1 MDRIEQAWTELV
13 AALREQESRLS
24 AEVRAYPT
32 PIARCDDQL
41 PKLLDQRRS
50 AVAALN
56 AALELRAHIE
66 AAR

>member
-1 MDRIEQAWTELV
+1 MDTVERAWNDLV

-41 PKLLDQRRS
+41 PKLLDQRRN

-56 AALELRAHIE
+56 AALELRAYIE
-66 AAR
+66 GAR